1 MICQHFHFVGQNLNA
16 ARADVSMHGLEMS
29 PLLFDDKA
37 FCHPVDHCTS
47 SQPPRAA
54 EHPNVKRK
62 GDRKTQKVFIQ
73 PPFVLP
79 FFSGLVTVD

>member
-37 FCHPVDHCTS
+37 FCHPVD
-47 SQPPRAA
+47 
-54 EHPNVKRK
+54 
-62 GDRKTQKVFIQ
+62 QKVH
-73 PPFVLP
+73 
-79 FFSGLVTVD
+79 